1 MWLKTAADIA
11 ESAMPVEATIIS
23 NRFGRYGTAK
33 SIPTTAVI
41 IISETTFSLQS
52 PNKSAI
58 DGIVSINLF
67 WNI

>member
-1 MWLKTAADIA
+1 
-11 ESAMPVEATIIS
+11 MPAEATIIS
-23 NRFGRYGTAK
+23 NKFGRYGTAK
-33 SIPTTAVI
+33 SIPTTAVN
-41 IISETTFSLQS
+41 IISETTFSLQR